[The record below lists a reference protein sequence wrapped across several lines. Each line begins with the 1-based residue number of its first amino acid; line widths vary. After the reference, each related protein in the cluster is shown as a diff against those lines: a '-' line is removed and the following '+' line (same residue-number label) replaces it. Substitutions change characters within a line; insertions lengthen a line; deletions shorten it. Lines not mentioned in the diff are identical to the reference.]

1 MRFGAF
7 LYALILASFIILA
20 NIKIAAAHVSE
31 QGIVLLLPT
40 NIYIISGCL
49 AVISSMVL
57 VAFLPHDCVFGFFKS
72 MRLPMPSFDFFFQN
86 QLLKDLVSIASLG
99 FVFFLIVIGSVGT
112 RDPLVNMLPLSIW
125 TLWWIA
131 IFMMHSVFGNI
142 WSWINPWSG
151 LYNRFLKPVC
161 LNVTFPQQIGC
172 IPAIVI
178 FIAFYAFII
187 ADIAP
192 DDPARL
198 SNFVLG
204 YVVFTFIGLIIF
216 GSERWFKQVECFSI
230 LFSFLAQLS
239 PVKILPNGGGW
250 RIGLPGWQ
258 ALVNRNITITQAL
271 FLLSV
276 LGSGS
281 FDGVNETFWWLV
293 QIDINPLA
301 FPGRS
306 AVVWQ
311 STFGIL
317 GANIL
322 LYGIFAIC
330 IWVGLKLINLQRSHG
345 EIRDVASVSFSDL
358 FKMLAISVLPIA
370 AVYHASHYL
379 TTLMVNGQYLIAALS
394 DPLGNGSN
402 YLGLEN
408 YQVTTGYLNEIASV
422 RRIWLSQASLVVIG
436 HIIAVL
442 MAHYVIAKHYN
453 TWKDVVIF
461 HIPVAIFMATY
472 TWFGL
477 WLLAAP
483 KGA

>member
-1 MRFGAF
+1 MRIRAF
-7 LYALILASFIILA
+7 FNALIFAPFVVLAHTNFA
-20 NIKIAAAHVSE
+20 VGHVSE

-49 AVISSMVL
+49 AVVSSMLL
-57 VAFLPHDCVFGFFKS
+57 VALLPHDRVFSFFKPAQIS
-72 MRLPMPSFDFFFQN
+72 FPSADAIFQN
-86 QLLKDLVSIASLG
+86 QLLKDAVSIAALG
-99 FVFFLIVIGSVGT
+99 IVLFLIVIGVVGS

-125 TLWWIA
+125 TFWWIA

-142 WSWINPWSG
+142 WSWINPWRG
-151 LYNRFLKPVC
+151 LYNRILKDFC
-161 LNVTFPQQIGC
+161 LQVELPRWVGC
-172 IPAIVI
+172 WPAIAV
-178 FIAFYAFII
+178 FVAFYAFII

-204 YVVFTFIGLIIF
+204 YLVFTFIGMIVF
-216 GSERWFKQVECFSI
+216 GAERWFKQVECFTI
-230 LFSFLAQLS
+230 LFTLLSLLS

-258 ALVNRNITITQAL
+258 ALHKRNISPTQAL

-293 QIDINPLA
+293 QIDVNPLA

-311 STFGIL
+311 STLGIL
-317 GANIL
+317 AANVL
-322 LYGIFAIC
+322 LYCMFAIC
-330 IWVGLKLINLQRSHG
+330 IWIGIKIVRRPRLGDEFSDNTK
-345 EIRDVASVSFSDL
+345 VSFIGFFSV
-358 FKMLAISVLPIA
+358 LAISVLPIA

-379 TTLMVNGQYLIAALS
+379 TTMMINGQYLIAALS

-408 YQVTTGYLNEIASV
+408 YQVTTGYLNEISSV
-422 RRIWLSQASLVVIG
+422 RRIWLSQATLVVFG

-442 MAHYVIAKHYN
+442 MAHYVIAEHIK
-453 TWKDVVIF
+453 TRQEAAFF
-461 HIPVAIFMATY
+461 HIPIAIFMATY

>member
-7 LYALILASFIILA
+7 LYALILASFVVLA

-49 AVISSMVL
+49 VVISSMVL
-57 VAFLPHDCVFGFFKS
+57 VAFLPHDRVFGFFKS
-72 MRLPMPSFDFFFQN
+72 IRLPMPSFDFFFQN
-86 QLLKDLVSIASLG
+86 QLLKDLVSIASLS

-151 LYNRFLKPVC
+151 LYNRFLKSVC

-187 ADIAP
+187 ADVAP

-216 GSERWFKQVECFSI
+216 GSERWLKQVECFSI

-239 PVKILPNGGGW
+239 PVKILPNDGGW

-258 ALVNRNITITQAL
+258 ALENRNITVTQAL

-330 IWVGLKLINLQRSHG
+330 IWAGLKLVNLQRSYG
-345 EIRDVASVSFSDL
+345 EISDVANASFSDL
-358 FKMLAISVLPIA
+358 FI
-370 AVYHASHYL
+370 
-379 TTLMVNGQYLIAALS
+379 
-394 DPLGNGSN
+394 
-402 YLGLEN
+402 
-408 YQVTTGYLNEIASV
+408 
-422 RRIWLSQASLVVIG
+422 
-436 HIIAVL
+436 
-442 MAHYVIAKHYN
+442 
-453 TWKDVVIF
+453 
-461 HIPVAIFMATY
+461 
-472 TWFGL
+472 
-477 WLLAAP
+477 
-483 KGA
+483 

>member
-1 MRFGAF
+1 MRVRAF
-7 LYALILASFIILA
+7 VNALIMAWFVILSTT
-20 NIKIAAAHVSE
+20 KIAAAHVSE

-49 AVISSMVL
+49 AVIASMLL
-57 VAFLPHDCVFGFFKS
+57 VAFLPHDRVFSFFKP
-72 MRLPMPSFDFFFQN
+72 LHFKLLSFDFFFQN
-86 QLLKDLVSIASLG
+86 ALLRDIVSILSLIIVLG
-99 FVFFLIVIGSVGT
+99 LIVIGAVGS

-125 TLWWIA
+125 TFWWIA

-151 LYNRFLKPVC
+151 LYNRLLKNIGFGIELPR
-161 LNVTFPQQIGC
+161 QIGC
-172 IPAIVI
+172 WPAIIV
-178 FIAFYAFII
+178 FIAFYGFII

-204 YVVFTFIGLIIF
+204 YLIFTFLGTIVF
-216 GSERWFKQVECFSI
+216 GTESWFKQVECFTI

-239 PVKILPNGGGW
+239 PFKINPHGRGW
-250 RIGLPGWQ
+250 HIGLPGWQ
-258 ALVNRNITITQAL
+258 ALRQRKIPLTQAL

-306 AVVWQ
+306 AVVWP
-311 STFGIL
+311 STLGIIS
-317 GANIL
+317 ANIL
-322 LYGIFAIC
+322 LYLIFAIC
-330 IWVGLKLINLQRSHG
+330 IWLGLKAVNFTQNGDEQSTIKGVNFQD
-345 EIRDVASVSFSDL
+345 IFSA
-358 FKMLAISVLPIA
+358 LAISVLPIA

-379 TTLMVNGQYLIAALS
+379 TTSMVNGQYLIAALS

-402 YLGLEN
+402 ILGLEN

-422 RRIWLSQASLVVIG
+422 RRIWLSQASLVVFG

-442 MAHYVIAKHYN
+442 MAHYVIAKHFN
-453 TWKDVVIF
+453 AWKDVVIF
-461 HIPVAIFMATY
+461 HIPIALFMATY

>member
-1 MRFGAF
+1 MRVRA
-7 LYALILASFIILA
+7 LLSTLILAIFGLWASANLA
-20 NIKIAAAHVSE
+20 MAHVSE

-49 AVISSMVL
+49 AVIASMLL
-57 VAFLPHDCVFGFFKS
+57 VTLLPHDRVFLFFKPVQI
-72 MRLPMPSFDFFFQN
+72 RLPSFDFIFQN
-86 QLLKDLVSIASLG
+86 QLLKDLVSIAVLG
-99 FVFFLIVIGSVGT
+99 IVLFLIVIGVVGS

-125 TLWWIA
+125 TFWWIA

-142 WSWINPWSG
+142 WAWINPWSG
-151 LYNRFLKPVC
+151 LYNRFLHHIGLGLKLPHW
-161 LNVTFPQQIGC
+161 IGC
-172 IPAIVI
+172 LPAILV
-178 FIAFYAFII
+178 FVAFYAFII

-204 YVVFTFIGLIIF
+204 YVVFTFVGMIVF
-216 GSERWFKQVECFSI
+216 GAQVWCKQVECFSV
-230 LFSFLAQLS
+230 LFALLSQLS
-239 PVKILPNGGGW
+239 PVKILPSGEGW
-250 RIGLPGWQ
+250 RLGLPGWQ
-258 ALVNRNITITQAL
+258 ALENRNISIMQAF

-293 QIDINPLA
+293 QIDVNPLA

-311 STFGIL
+311 STLGIL
-317 GANIL
+317 AANLL
-322 LYGIFAIC
+322 LYLIFAIC
-330 IWVGLKLINLQRSHG
+330 IWAGIKIVNKLRLGDERAEGKPI
-345 EIRDVASVSFSDL
+345 VFVDL
-358 FKMLAISVLPIA
+358 FAVLAISVLPIA

-379 TTLMVNGQYLIAALS
+379 TTLMINGQYLIAALS

-408 YQVTTGYLNEIASV
+408 YQVTTGYLNEVASV
-422 RRIWLSQASLVVIG
+422 RRIWLTQASLVVFG
-436 HIIAVL
+436 HVIAVL
-442 MAHYVIAKHYN
+442 MAHYVIAERFK
-453 TWKDVVIF
+453 TWKEAAFF
-461 HIPVAIFMATY
+461 HIPIAVFMATY